1 MFGLDR
7 HVSTQCVDYKT
18 YLCAC
23 SHTKSR
29 VSAHFLSYEVISM
42 RNVKHMTPCW
52 SPNFLLTSR
61 NDVQPH
67 DLTYEPFSVC
77 NFSHTKDM
85 SENSGLTHA
94 KDCGACSLWKDVLI
108 HNLLTYMDVFACTF
122 SHRSTCLQ
130 TTCHTISYVV
140 LDRHVSTQCVY
151 YETCSC
157 ACSHTKRRLSVH
169 FLIYEVMPMRNFKHI
184 TPCLSNNFSQVQS
197 KQSTSQLF
205 NLQTL
210 LTMQLLTYKDV
221 SLRKLSHR
229 RKCLCATY
237 HIVSYVWDWPTC
249 FREVCRLRGVCM
261 RVFAH

>member
-94 KDCGACSLWKDVLI
+94 KDCGACSLWKKSLCATFWLTWTCPHANFLI
-108 HNLLTYMDVFACTF
+108 RGRVCIQPVPQFHTF
-122 SHRSTCLQ
+122 G
-130 TTCHTISYVV
+130 
-140 LDRHVSTQCVY
+140 LDRHVFHAVCRIQDVFMRVFT
-151 YETCSC
+151 
-157 ACSHTKRRLSVH
+157 HTKRPVSAH
-169 FLIYEVMPMRNFKHI
+169 FVSYEVISTRNVKHM
-184 TPCLSNNFSQVQS
+184 TPFSSPNF
-197 KQSTSQLF
+197 
-205 NLQTL
+205 
-210 LTMQLLTYKDV
+210 
-221 SLRKLSHR
+221 
-229 RKCLCATY
+229 
-237 HIVSYVWDWPTC
+237 P
-249 FREVCRLRGVCM
+249 
-261 RVFAH
+261 